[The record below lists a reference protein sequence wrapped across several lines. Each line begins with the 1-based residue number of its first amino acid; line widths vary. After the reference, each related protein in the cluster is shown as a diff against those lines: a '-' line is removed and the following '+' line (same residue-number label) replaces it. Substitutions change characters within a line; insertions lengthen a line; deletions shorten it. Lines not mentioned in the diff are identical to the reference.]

1 MKKKILLSVILVFNC
16 QTFPKNIEIL
26 KPFRT
31 NTSKS
36 VRNGLDILIEDYPN
50 ILKDKKIGL
59 VTNHTGITKNIENNY
74 KVFQMNYDIA
84 LEKIFAPE
92 HGFFGEASAGA
103 KVNYKNKNFKEVEI
117 VSLYGKNRRPTK
129 NMLKGL
135 DLIIYDIQDIG
146 SRFYTYISTLGMVI
160 EAAAEHNIEIMIL
173 DRPNPISGEIIEGA
187 ILDSSF
193 KSFVG
198 YYPIPIRYGLTVG
211 ELINMAIHENW
222 LSSLPKKVTIVKM
235 DGWKRSMFFDETDL
249 PWIPPSPNIPNLETA
264 IIYPGMCLFE
274 ATNLSE
280 GRGTQK
286 PFLQIGAPWIKKDL
300 INRLKALNLEG
311 VNINFTKFSPKTI
324 PGKALNPK
332 FENDIC
338 YGSVF
343 KVTEKHKFK
352 ALETALRKIS
362 IINENYDDK
371 FNFNSASLN
380 KLYGNSSLTSYLNTS
395 SQPNNINKQDAFLD
409 LLQKEKKS
417 LQSFSKK
424 SLKYYLYN

>member
-1 MKKKILLSVILVFNC
+1 VKKKILLSIILVFNC
-16 QTFPKNIEIL
+16 QTYPKNIEIL
-26 KPFRT
+26 KPFPT

-36 VRNGLDILIEDYPN
+36 VRNGLDVLIEDYPN

-59 VTNHTGITKNIENNY
+59 VTNHTGITKNLENNY
-74 KVFQMNYDIA
+74 KVFQKNPDIA

-117 VSLYGKNRRPTK
+117 VSLYGKNRKPTK

-160 EAAAEHNIEIMIL
+160 EAAAEQNIEIMIL
-173 DRPNPISGEIIEGA
+173 DRPNPISGKIIEGA
-187 ILDSSF
+187 ILDTSF

-211 ELINMAIHENW
+211 ELTYMAINESW
-222 LSSLPKKVTIVKM
+222 LSPLPKKITIVKM
-235 DGWKRSMFFDETDL
+235 DGWERSMFFDETHL

-264 IIYPGMCLFE
+264 IVYPGMCLFE

-332 FENDIC
+332 FENDTC
-338 YGSVF
+338 YGSIF
-343 KVTEKHKFK
+343 KITEKHKFK

-362 IINENYDDK
+362 IVNENYEDE
-371 FNFNSASLN
+371 FNFNSISLN
-380 KLYGNSSLTSYLNTS
+380 KLYGNNSLTSYLNTS
-395 SQPNNINKQDAFLD
+395 SKPNNINTQDAFLN
-409 LLQKEKKS
+409 LLQNEKES
-417 LQSFSKK
+417 LKSFSKK
-424 SLKYYLYN
+424 SLKYHLYN

>member
-1 MKKKILLSVILVFNC
+1 MKKKILLSIILVFNC
-16 QTFPKNIEIL
+16 QTYPKNIEIL
-26 KPFRT
+26 KPFPT

-36 VRNGLDILIEDYPN
+36 VRNGLDVLIEDYPN

-59 VTNHTGITKNIENNY
+59 VTNHTGITKNLENNY
-74 KVFQMNYDIA
+74 KVFQKNPDIA

-117 VSLYGKNRRPTK
+117 VSLYGKNRKPTK

-135 DLIIYDIQDIG
+135 DFIIYDIQDIG

-160 EAAAEHNIEIMIL
+160 EAAAEQNIEIMIL
-173 DRPNPISGEIIEGA
+173 DRPNPISGKIIEGA
-187 ILDSSF
+187 ILDTSF

-211 ELINMAIHENW
+211 ELTYMAINESW
-222 LSSLPKKVTIVKM
+222 LSPLPKKITIVKM
-235 DGWKRSMFFDETDL
+235 DGWERSMFFDETHL

-264 IIYPGMCLFE
+264 IVYPGMCLFE

-311 VNINFTKFSPKTI
+311 VNINFTEFSPKTI

-332 FENDIC
+332 FENDTC
-338 YGSVF
+338 YGSIF
-343 KVTEKHKFK
+343 KITEKHKFK

-362 IINENYDDK
+362 IVNENYDDE
-371 FNFNSASLN
+371 FNFNSISLN
-380 KLYGNSSLTSYLNTS
+380 KLYGNNSLTSYLNTS
-395 SQPNNINKQDAFLD
+395 SKPNNINTQDAFLD
-409 LLQKEKKS
+409 LLQNEKKS
-417 LQSFSKK
+417 LKSFSKK

>member
-1 MKKKILLSVILVFNC
+1 MKKKILLSIILVFNC
-16 QTFPKNIEIL
+16 QTYTKNIEIL
-26 KPFRT
+26 QPFPT

-36 VRNGLDILIEDYPN
+36 VRNGLDVLIEDYPN

-59 VTNHTGITKNIENNY
+59 VTNHTGITKNLENNY
-74 KVFQMNYDIA
+74 KVFQKNPDIA

-117 VSLYGKNRRPTK
+117 VSLYGKNRKPTK

-135 DLIIYDIQDIG
+135 DFIIYDIQDIG

-160 EAAAEHNIEIMIL
+160 EAAAEQNIEIMIL
-173 DRPNPISGEIIEGA
+173 DRPNPISGKIIEGA
-187 ILDSSF
+187 ILDTSF

-211 ELINMAIHENW
+211 ELTNMAIHENW
-222 LSSLPKKVTIVKM
+222 LSPLPKKVTIVKM

-300 INRLKALNLEG
+300 INQLKALKLEG
-311 VNINFTKFSPKTI
+311 ININFTKFSPKTI

-352 ALETALRKIS
+352 ALETALSKIS

-371 FNFNSASLN
+371 FNFNSTSLN
-380 KLYGNSSLTSYLNTS
+380 KLYGNNSLTSYLNTS
-395 SQPNNINKQDAFLD
+395 SQSKKINKQDAFGD
-409 LLQKEKKS
+409 FLQNERKALK
-417 LQSFSKK
+417 SFSKK
-424 SLKYYLYN
+424 SSKYYLYN

>member
-1 MKKKILLSVILVFNC
+1 MKKKILLSIILVFNC
-16 QTFPKNIEIL
+16 QTYPKNIEIL
-26 KPFRT
+26 KPFPT

-36 VRNGLDILIEDYPN
+36 VRNGLDVLIEDYPN

-59 VTNHTGITKNIENNY
+59 VTNHTGITKNLENNY
-74 KVFQMNYDIA
+74 KVFQKNPDIA

-117 VSLYGKNRRPTK
+117 VSLYGKNRKPTK

-160 EAAAEHNIEIMIL
+160 EAAAEQNIEIMIL
-173 DRPNPISGEIIEGA
+173 DRPNPISGKVIEGA
-187 ILDSSF
+187 ILDTSF

-211 ELINMAIHENW
+211 ELTYMAIHENW
-222 LSSLPKKVTIVKM
+222 LSPLPKKITIVKM
-235 DGWKRSMFFDETDL
+235 DGWERSMFFDETHL

-264 IIYPGMCLFE
+264 IVYPGMCLFE

-338 YGSVF
+338 YGSIF
-343 KVTEKHKFK
+343 KITEKHKFK

-371 FNFNSASLN
+371 FNFNSISLN
-380 KLYGNSSLTSYLNTS
+380 NLYGNNSLTDYLNTS
-395 SQPNNINKQDAFLD
+395 SQSNNINKQDA
-409 LLQKEKKS
+409 LLELLKNEKKS
-417 LQSFSKK
+417 IKRFSKK
-424 SLKYYLYN
+424 SLKYHLYN

>member
-1 MKKKILLSVILVFNC
+1 MKKNILLSIILVFNC
-16 QTFPKNIEIL
+16 QIYSQNIEIL
-26 KPFRT
+26 KPFSS
-31 NTSKS
+31 NASKS
-36 VRNGLDILIEDYPN
+36 VRNGLDVLIEDYPG
-50 ILKDKKIGL
+50 ILKEKKIGL
-59 VTNHTGITKNIENNY
+59 VTNHTGITKYLENNY
-74 KVFQMNYDIA
+74 KVFQMNPDIA

-117 VSLYGKNRRPTK
+117 VSLYGKNRKPTK

-160 EAAAEHNIEIMIL
+160 EAAAEQNIEIMIL
-173 DRPNPISGEIIEGA
+173 DRPNPISGKIIEGA
-187 ILDSSF
+187 ILDTSF

-211 ELINMAIHENW
+211 ELTYMAIHENW
-222 LSSLPKKVTIVKM
+222 LSPLPKKITIVKM

-311 VNINFTKFSPKTI
+311 ININFTKFSPKTI
-324 PGKALNPK
+324 PGKALHPK
-332 FENDIC
+332 FENDTC
-338 YGSVF
+338 YGSIF
-343 KVTEKHKFK
+343 KITEKHKFK

-371 FNFNSASLN
+371 FNFNSISLN
-380 KLYGNSSLTSYLNTS
+380 NLYGNNSLTNYLNTS
-395 SQPNNINKQDAFLD
+395 SQSNNINKQDA
-409 LLQKEKKS
+409 LLELLKNEKKS
-417 LQSFSKK
+417 LKRFSKK
-424 SLKYYLYN
+424 SLKYHLYN